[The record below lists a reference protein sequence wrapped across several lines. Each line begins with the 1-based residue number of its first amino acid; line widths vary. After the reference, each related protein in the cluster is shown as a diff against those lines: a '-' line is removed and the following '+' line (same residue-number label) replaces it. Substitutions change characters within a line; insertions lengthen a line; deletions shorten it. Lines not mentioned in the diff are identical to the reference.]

1 MTLPRYQ
8 GPTDFCLCPNNLC
21 LCSRYALVAVVYAR
35 KPPELSLLGLT
46 SIVWDLPVL
55 QAVHTL
61 EDVGDSE
68 LPALAGGEVLR
79 TVKIINKEVRL
90 ASKVARTGMERLR
103 EALTTVSC
111 IQCCTITHCA
121 PWGTPV

>member
-1 MTLPRYQ
+1 MLRGSHEHLNSSLY
-8 GPTDFCLCPNNLC
+8 PNNYTAAPVSSAYSTSAPVGVLPG
-21 LCSRYALVAVVYAR
+21 CSPVCTNP
-35 KPPELSLLGLT
+35 KLL
-46 SIVWDLPVL
+46 L

-90 ASKVARTGMERLR
+90 ASKVARTGMDRLR
-103 EALTTVSC
+103 EALTTVSSC
-111 IQCCTITHCA
+111 SQCALLLTVPCGSTQKA
-121 PWGTPV
+121 G